1 MNQIGSPM
9 RPATI
14 YYLAHHTWSTR
25 TNQFQRDDAPP
36 FPASRGRHA
45 RPPRRDRHRRG
56 LPAVTRR
63 ILAMLN
69 GTSQPA

>member
-1 MNQIGSPM
+1 M

-14 YYLAHHTWSTR
+14 YYLAQAWSPR
-25 TNQFQRDDAPP
+25 TNHQFQRDDAPP
-36 FPASRGRHA
+36 SRPYRGRHA

-56 LPAVTRR
+56 LSAVTRR
-63 ILAMLN
+63 VLAMLN

>member
-1 MNQIGSPM
+1 M

-14 YYLAHHTWSTR
+14 YFLAQAWSPR
-25 TNQFQRDDAPP
+25 TNHQFQREDAPP
-36 FPASRGRHA
+36 CPAGRGRHA
-45 RPPRRDRHRRG
+45 RPRPRRDRHRRG

-63 ILAMLN
+63 VLAMLN

>member
-1 MNQIGSPM
+1 M
-9 RPATI
+9 RPATV
-14 YYLAHHTWSTR
+14 YYLAQAWYPR
-25 TNQFQRDDAPP
+25 TNHQFQRDDAPP
-36 FPASRGRHA
+36 RAASGGRHA

-63 ILAMLN
+63 VLAMLN

>member
-1 MNQIGSPM
+1 M

-14 YYLAHHTWSTR
+14 YFLAQAWSPR
-25 TNQFQRDDAPP
+25 TNHFQREDAPP
-36 FPASRGRHA
+36 CAASRGRHA
-45 RPPRRDRHRRG
+45 RPPRRGRLARG

-63 ILAMLN
+63 VLAMLN

>member
-1 MNQIGSPM
+1 M

-14 YYLAHHTWSTR
+14 YYLAQAWSPR
-25 TNQFQRDDAPP
+25 TNHQFQREDAPP
-36 FPASRGRHA
+36 YTAGRGRHA

-56 LPAVTRR
+56 LAAVTRR
-63 ILAMLN
+63 VLAVLN

>member
-1 MNQIGSPM
+1 M

-14 YYLAHHTWSTR
+14 YYLAQAWSPG
-25 TNQFQRDDAPP
+25 TNQYQRDDAPP

>member
-1 MNQIGSPM
+1 M

-14 YYLAHHTWSTR
+14 YYLAQAWSPR
-25 TNQFQRDDAPP
+25 TNHQFQREDAPP
-36 FPASRGRHA
+36 SAPSRGRHA
-45 RPPRRDRHRRG
+45 RAPRPGPVARA
-56 LPAVTRR
+56 LPAIKRR

>member
-1 MNQIGSPM
+1 M

-14 YYLAHHTWSTR
+14 YYLAQAWSPR
-25 TNQFQRDDAPP
+25 TNHQFLRDDAPP
-36 FPASRGRHA
+36 CPASPGRHA
-45 RPPRRDRHRRG
+45 RTPRRDRHRRG

-63 ILAMLN
+63 VLAMLN

>member
-1 MNQIGSPM
+1 M

-14 YYLAHHTWSTR
+14 FYLAQAWSPR
-25 TNQFQRDDAPP
+25 TNHQFQRDDAPP
-36 FPASRGRHA
+36 CPASRGRHA
-45 RPPRRDRHRRG
+45 RVPRHDGHLRG

-63 ILAMLN
+63 VFAMLN